1 MENLEKKLE
10 EGNLTQIDL
19 VKLMIHNAQHMVTR
33 EEVKSDIQA
42 LDTSLNTKID
52 KVEASLNTKID
63 KVEVSLNTK
72 IDKLDTKIDK
82 VESKLDRMYWLIVA
96 TMLSVFLKD
105 YILGFL
111 N

>member
-1 MENLEKKLE
+1 MENLDKKLE

-42 LDTSLNTKID
+42 LE
-52 KVEASLNTKID
+52 VSLNTKID
-63 KVEVSLNTK
+63 KVEVSLNTR

-82 VESKLDRMYWLIVA
+82 VEVSLKQEIDKLDSKFDRMYWLIVA